1 MRGKIIKNISLFFI
15 AMLFLSSLFSLFLN
29 DLGSGL
35 ENYFRAKTVLAEDDE
50 DDDEED
56 EEDDEDDDEDDE
68 DDDFKETT
76 TEVYSTQI
84 SNEVRRETVKNTFF
98 DNDRDGIFDNEDK
111 NPTIN
116 DFFIVKDDNRNGI
129 VDEYEQ

>member
-15 AMLFLSSLFSLFLN
+15 AMLFLSSLFFLFLN

-56 EEDDEDDDEDDE
+56 EEDDE